1 MTLVAEEEQTEALTM
16 FSFEEI
22 VHEIALKRASARQGT
37 ESWDRLHA
45 VASELA
51 GSSDDDT
58 NWLDPSRS
66 WQLERISIDN
76 YRGILNEDPLV
87 LVFDPTPGITVL
99 HGLNGAGKSS
109 ISDAIDLALSG
120 TTPAA
125 TGGKAGKAALWDP
138 IHLARGSSS
147 ARVEVTLSSRGDRL
161 VVATV
166 LGETGEVES
175 HEARLD
181 SPNGSEQV
189 DLGPNWHQALASHQ
203 PVFAYASLERRVQL
217 SKDLA
222 TYFEGLLAL
231 GGSFSAI
238 QETITLRGNA
248 SAEALSRWRSARG
261 EAMRALSQID
271 DDRSATGNVTPLD
284 PVPEPAIADFKDKWL
299 NDAGLLEPGLN
310 SDSLPADSWER
321 LSEAARNVQA
331 AIQEFEQAGTTAEQ
345 FLSGTLEQ
353 LHDEA
358 KSRHLDDGSC
368 PVCATASSSWLATLG
383 ETVKRNQHLASL
395 RTKVS
400 LDTRALATVADELL
414 TAVLKVGS
422 QAAAVDP
429 IKALSSF
436 GQKLLDNFGAARETG
451 IATQHS
457 VLTATAELSGWL
469 RSDDAKTLVNDAVA
483 RTDAIQQWRIA
494 RARAV
499 ERFAATWEADG
510 VSAADSAIWA
520 ATSSRVDE
528 LRKQLRKRRSDSLE
542 GKAGAR
548 VIELLSDAELKL
560 KKISVLA
567 TKASMELVDQN
578 DNRVDLGMLS
588 AGQRN
593 AVLLAPLLA
602 SVDAGPF
609 GFLILDDP
617 VHAFDELRIDR
628 LAGSLAQ
635 LAETRRVIVLTHDDR
650 LKEHLAARAHDCDT
664 RLVDRSGATGAVAVK
679 DSSHF
684 WDQLLVDART
694 VLDLS
699 LEETGSTRDVT
710 DAIRGL
716 CRLSIDNALRAFV
729 LRNAVLFGRDTEADL
744 TTLDKAYTTEKR
756 LAVAATFWQ
765 GTTPAA
771 TNPVTRAAQM
781 CQTHLL
787 FWNQSVHGNPQ
798 LSDSTKDEIRAAR
811 DACKLLAATS

>member
-1 MTLVAEEEQTEALTM
+1 VTLLADEEQAEALTM
-16 FSFEEI
+16 FSFEELL
-22 VHEIALKRASARQGT
+22 HEIGLKRASARQGT

-45 VASELA
+45 VALELA
-51 GSSDDDT
+51 GSSGDDT

-66 WQLERISIDN
+66 WRLERISIDN
-76 YRGILNEDPLV
+76 YRGILNEEPLV

-109 ISDAIDLALSG
+109 ISDAVDLALSG
-120 TTPAA
+120 TTPAG
-125 TGGKAGKAALWDP
+125 TGGKAGNAALWDP
-138 IHLARGSSS
+138 VHLARGASS

-175 HEARLD
+175 HVARLE
-181 SPNGSEQV
+181 SVNGSEQV
-189 DLGPNWHQALASHQ
+189 DLGSNWHQALASHQ

-248 SAEALSRWRSARG
+248 SAEALSRWRGARG

-271 DDRSATGNVTPLD
+271 SDRSVTGNVTLLD
-284 PVPEPAIADFKDKWL
+284 PVPEPAIGDSRDDWL
-299 NDAGLLEPGLN
+299 NNAGLLEPGLN
-310 SDSLPADSWER
+310 SDSLPTDSWER
-321 LSEAARNVQA
+321 LSQVAKN
-331 AIQEFEQAGTTAEQ
+331 IQVTINNFEQAGTTAEQ

-358 KSRHLDDGSC
+358 KNRHLEDGTC
-368 PVCATASSSWLATLG
+368 PVCATANTSWLATLS
-383 ETVKRNQHLASL
+383 ETVNRNQNLASL
-395 RTKVS
+395 RAKVATDTK
-400 LDTRALATVADELL
+400 ALAAVVHELL
-414 TAVLKVGS
+414 TVVLKVGS
-422 QAAAVDP
+422 QAEAADP
-429 IKALSSF
+429 IKGLSSS
-436 GQKLLDNFGAARETG
+436 GEKLLAKFDLARETG

-457 VLTATAELSGWL
+457 VLTATTELSAWL
-469 RSDDAKTLVNDAVA
+469 CSDEAKALVNETVV
-483 RTDAIQQWRIA
+483 RTDATKQWRVA

-499 ERFAATWEADG
+499 EKFAAIWETDG
-510 VSAADSAIWA
+510 NSAAESAMWT
-520 ATSSRVDE
+520 ATSSRVDD
-528 LRKQLRKRRSDSLE
+528 LRKQLRKRRSDALE

-548 VIELLSDAELKL
+548 VMELLSDAELEL
-560 KKISVLA
+560 KRISVLA

-578 DNRVDLGMLS
+578 GNRVDLGMLS

-609 GFLILDDP
+609 EFLVLDDP

-628 LAGSLAQ
+628 LAGSLAL
-635 LAETRRVIVLTHDDR
+635 LAEKRRVIVLTHDDR
-650 LKEHLAARAHDCDT
+650 LKEHLASRAHDCDT
-664 RLVDRSGATGAVAVK
+664 RLVERSGATGAVEVK

-684 WDQLLVDART
+684 WDQLLLDART

-699 LEETGSTRDVT
+699 LEKTGSTRDVT
-710 DAIRGL
+710 DSIRGL
-716 CRLSIDNALRAFV
+716 CRISIDNALRAFV
-729 LRNAVLFGRDTEADL
+729 LRNAVLFGRDTETDL
-744 TTLDKAYTTEKR
+744 TKLDKKYTTKDR

-765 GTTPAA
+765 GTAPAV
-771 TNPVTRAAQM
+771 NPVTRAVQK
-781 CQTHLL
+781 CQTPLE
-787 FWNQSVHGNPQ
+787 FWNQSIHGNSQ
-798 LSDSTKDEIRAAR
+798 LTDATKEEIRAAR
-811 DACKLLAATS
+811 DACKILAATS